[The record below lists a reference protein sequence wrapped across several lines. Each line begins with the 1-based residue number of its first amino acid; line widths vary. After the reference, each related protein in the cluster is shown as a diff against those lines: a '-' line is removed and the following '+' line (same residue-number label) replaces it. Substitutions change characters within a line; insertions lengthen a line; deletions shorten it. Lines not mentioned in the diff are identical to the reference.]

1 MLMSE
6 FRLMGGVSMQQ
17 RRDFLKQV
25 AWATTGVGSSLMSTS
40 SAQAGPVRTTQP
52 ERAMRIVDTHVHLW
66 DLNRIR
72 LPWIEKDSPL
82 ARSYVMKDYQ
92 SAIEGLNVVKGVYME
107 VDVDPKHLEAEADH
121 VLDICRQGNTPLV
134 AAVIGGR
141 PADAD
146 FRKYVERFRGNRFL
160 KGVRQVLHSASAKPG
175 FCLTP
180 AFVRGVEVLGD
191 AGLSFDL
198 CMRPTEIGDAV
209 KLVEACPNTRFILDH
224 CGNGPVYAKDR
235 TQWQRDMERLARQ
248 RNVVCKVSGIV
259 VQARMRWTADDL
271 APVINHTLNTF
282 GADRVVYA
290 GDWPV
295 CTLRAT
301 YRQWVEALRS
311 IVSNRS
317 AEDQRKLF
325 HDNAVRF
332 YGLN

>member
-1 MLMSE
+1 ML
-6 FRLMGGVSMQQ
+6 
-17 RRDFLKQV
+17 RREFLKRSALAAAGASV
-25 AWATTGVGSSLMSTS
+25 AA
-40 SAQAGPVRTTQP
+40 SADAGPVGGN
-52 ERAMRIVDTHVHLW
+52 AVRIVDTHVHLW
-66 DLNRIR
+66 DLTRLR
-72 LPWIEKDSPL
+72 LPWIEKGTPL
-82 ARSYVMKDYQ
+82 ARSFVIKDYQ
-92 SAIEGLNVVKGVYME
+92 AAIDGLNVVKGIYME
-107 VDVDPKHLEAEADH
+107 VDVDPKQLTDEAEY

-141 PADAD
+141 PTDEG
-146 FRKYVERFRGNRFL
+146 FRQYVLRFRGNRYL
-160 KGVRQVLHSASAKPG
+160 KGVRQVLHSTTAKQG

-180 AFVRGVEVLGD
+180 AFVQGVQLLGD

-198 CMRPTEIGDAV
+198 CMRPTEIADAA

-235 TQWQRDMERLARQ
+235 TQWQRDMETLARHS
-248 RNVVCKVSGIV
+248 NVVCKISGII
-259 VQARMRWTADDL
+259 VQARERWTADDL

-282 GADRVVYA
+282 GPDRVMYA

-295 CTLRAT
+295 CTRMAT

-311 IVSNRS
+311 IVRARS

-332 YGLN
+332 YGLS